1 MMKFLREI
9 FKTDPELYSIER
21 SSIQLNKEIFNL
33 IVKTEKILDDLKIYL
48 SKDNVSLKEAK
59 LAEFENSLLNMKSKI
74 DALRLEAH
82 RILDIELKHKDYIL
96 LNDDFYLK
104 DKLYR
109 VDSMNQVIDELL
121 DLISAKPAINELKDM
136 LNYIYSRINILVDS
150 VNNITS
156 DDKHLED
163 VYSRLRDL

>member
-21 SSIQLNKEIFNL
+21 GCIQLNKDIFNL

-48 SKDNVSLKEAK
+48 SKNNISLKEAK
-59 LAEFENSLLNMKSKI
+59 VAEFENSLLNIKSKI
-74 DALRLEAH
+74 DALRLEAQ
-82 RILDIELKHKDYIL
+82 RILDIELKHKDFIL
-96 LNDDFYLK
+96 LNDDFHLK

-121 DLISAKPAINELKDM
+121 DLISSKPGVSELNEM
-136 LNYIYSRINILVDS
+136 LNYIYSRMNILVDS

-156 DDKHLED
+156 DDKHLEN
-163 VYSRLRDL
+163 VYSRLRDI